1 MLRVKISE
9 LKNQLS
15 RYLRA
20 VKRGEVVEVMERNVA
35 VARIHSVSENQPATA
50 DAASTK
56 GDLEFYAEQFRLG
69 VLKRGTGKIPPELF
83 KMPPGKPGV
92 LAALLAERLEGR

>member
-20 VKRGEVVEVMERNVA
+20 VKRGEIVEVLDRNVA
-35 VARIHSVSENQPATA
+35 VAVIHPVSGHPAQ
-50 DAASTK
+50 DESTK
-56 GDLEFYAEQFRLG
+56 REDLEFFAEQFRLA
-69 VLKRGTGKIPPELF
+69 VLRKGTGKIPPELF
-83 KMPPGKPGV
+83 QLPPGKPGV
-92 LAALLAERLEGR
+92 LAALISERREGR